1 MATEYE
7 RSTERPLERRPLT
20 RAGGNTAIVV
30 ATLAMFATAALIYFT
45 FADINRRPATTST
58 QPTVSTAPERA
69 LPTAPS
75 SNSTTPTPTTK

>member
-7 RSTERPLERRPLT
+7 RSTERPLERRPLA
-20 RAGGNTAIVV
+20 RAGTAIVV
-30 ATLAMFATAALIYFT
+30 AILATFATAALIYFT
-45 FADINRRPATTST
+45 FADISRRPATTST